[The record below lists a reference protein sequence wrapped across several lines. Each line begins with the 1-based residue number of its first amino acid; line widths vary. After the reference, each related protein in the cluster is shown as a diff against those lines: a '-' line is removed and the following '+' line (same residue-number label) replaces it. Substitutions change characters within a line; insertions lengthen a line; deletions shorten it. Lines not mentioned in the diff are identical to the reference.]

1 MKESLFVL
9 STSLLRTCNRAY
21 YLLNGFMHMRKESWR
36 EKKKR
41 GKRNGKR
48 EQKLGVADFLQK
60 RYLFIGYY
68 K

>member
-1 MKESLFVL
+1 
-9 STSLLRTCNRAY
+9 
-21 YLLNGFMHMRKESWR
+21 MRKESWR